1 MNSTTTNDSST
12 AEVPVVLPESG
23 VLPQNDSTRCQYR
36 FSNGKRCQ
44 LPGLESQSGFCSRH
58 FRPLGLSFPSCPN
71 DFEDLSADLLP
82 ELNEFSSGED
92 VQKFLARLVVQ
103 VTKGRVSPRRAAVLG
118 YLTNQLLHS
127 HRAIDKEEEN
137 EPQPFIFDLPR
148 PKRD

>member
-1 MNSTTTNDSST
+1 MNSTTTNDGST
-12 AEVPVVLPESG
+12 AEVSLVMPENDLP
-23 VLPQNDSTRCQYR
+23 PDDSARCQHR
-36 FSNGKRCQ
+36 FSNGKRCR

-58 FRPLGLSFPSCPN
+58 FRPLALSFPSCPN

-127 HRAIDKEEEN
+127 HRAMDAEAEN
-137 EPQPFIFDLPR
+137 EPQQFIFDLPR